1 MASSKQPPSK
11 GGPVESTTVVSPFSG
26 APGGVKVGQVTST
39 AGGSTFVVG
48 VYAEAVAGGGVQFW
62 VQVESG
68 TGDLRGFFLDIGT
81 PGGPI
86 TQAGGGSNNMNG
98 TGYTFDYG
106 VEIGSPGSSDMV
118 TKATF
123 TLFDLPMMDLSALLD
138 GATFGIRATGVG
150 TGSTSVKLVGSIDL
164 PEVTVSIAPSAADVL
179 ENAPAAFTVSLS
191 MALDEDMLVTLS
203 NGATVTIP
211 KGSTSVPYVNGTQ
224 GDDVY
229 IDPGQISVSI
239 SSAVPQGPTLIS
251 VNVDSDPA
259 VVNVTDTIDPVTVKL
274 SATPSTSEDGGS
286 ITYTVRLE
294 KSGGTAVTT
303 ANAITVTLA
312 NGEVITIPA
321 GASTADSAPVA
332 VNRDDVIR
340 EIDAIAN
347 SIASVVEANAGTPG
361 AFENLTYDSTPVS
374 TQILDDS
381 DPVTVKLSATPST
394 SEDGGSITYTVRLEK
409 SGGTAVTTANAIT
422 VTLANG
428 EVITIPAGA
437 STADSA
443 PVAVNRD
450 DVWVETDAIAN
461 SIASVVEANAGTPG
475 AFESLIFDT
484 TPVSTQVLDDV
495 DPVTVGI
502 YNNDGER
509 DPSEPAIFR
518 ITIDQPLDSPLQ
530 VALSTGDTITIPAGS
545 TEYLYTVNDPPLS
558 LTVEIDGAVVTGKTF
573 ESLVISPDSATI
585 TDPPPDEENFPTLE
599 NNISHITIYFSAA
612 AGSGLESIDTNGGS
626 SSGGK
631 SGPDG
636 LYTVK
641 IDWLDADTDYKDLD
655 DVWDAIYA
663 RLLEVD
669 PNLVGK
675 AVLGVAIKAGSG
687 EQFYAL
693 DGDEDVDTV
702 PLHTVDGMPSN
713 ALVVSAGIDRV
724 YTSDTDADGRND
736 FFEPAGG
743 YVLSGMTQA
752 QDSAPV

>member
-1 MASSKQPPSK
+1 MAKNGTQPP
-11 GGPVESTTVVSPFSG
+11 GGGKPIESTTAVSVFTG
-26 APGGVKVGQVTST
+26 TPGGVKIGQVTST
-39 AGGSTFVVG
+39 AGGGTFVVG
-48 VYAEAVAGGGVQFW
+48 VYAEAVAGGVQFW

-68 TGDLRGFFLDIGT
+68 SGDLRGFFLDIDA

-86 TQAGGGSNNMNG
+86 TSAGNGNNMNG
-98 TGYTFDYG
+98 TGRSFDYG
-106 VEIGSPGSSDMV
+106 VEIGSPGSSDLI

-123 TLFDLPMMDLSALLD
+123 TLNDLPMMDLSALLD
-138 GATFGIRATGVG
+138 GATFGIRATDVG
-150 TGSTSVKLVGSIDL
+150 TAGTSVKPIGTADL
-164 PEVTVSIAPSAADVL
+164 PEVTVSIAPNGDVL
-179 ENAPAAFTVSLS
+179 ENAPAAFTVSLNLP
-191 MALDEDMLVTLS
+191 MDEDLLVTLS
-203 NGATVTIP
+203 NGAVVTIP

-229 IDPGQISVSI
+229 IDPSQVSVSI
-239 SSAVPQGPTLIS
+239 ATAVPQGPTLVS
-251 VNVDSDPA
+251 VVVDTDPA
-259 VVNVTDTIDPVTVKL
+259 VVNVTDTIDTVTVKL
-274 SATPSTSEDGGS
+274 AATPSTSEDGGS

-294 KSGGTAVTT
+294 KSGGVAVTT
-303 ANAITVTLA
+303 NNAITVTLT

-321 GASTADSAPVA
+321 GASTADSSPVP
-332 VNRDDVIR
+332 
-340 EIDAIAN
+340 
-347 SIASVVEANAGTPG
+347 VE
-361 AFENLTYDSTPVS
+361 
-374 TQILDDS
+374 
-381 DPVTVKLSATPST
+381 
-394 SEDGGSITYTVRLEK
+394 
-409 SGGTAVTTANAIT
+409 
-422 VTLANG
+422 
-428 EVITIPAGA
+428 
-437 STADSA
+437 
-443 PVAVNRD
+443 RD

-461 SIASVVEANAGTPG
+461 SIASVAEANAGTPG
-475 AFESLIFDT
+475 AFENLTYDE

-509 DPSEPAIFR
+509 DPDEPAVFR

-530 VALSTGDTITIPAGS
+530 VALSTGDTITIPAGE
-545 TEYLYTVNDPPLS
+545 TEYFYTVEDPPLS
-558 LTVEIDGAVVTGKTF
+558 ITVEIDSAVVSGKTF

-612 AGSGLESIDTNGGS
+612 AGSGLEAFDTKGGS
-626 SSGGK
+626 SSGGQ

-675 AVLGVAIKAGSG
+675 AVLGVAIKAATG

-693 DGDEDVDTV
+693 DGDEDVDPV
-702 PLHTVDGMPSN
+702 PSHSVDGSPST
-713 ALVVSAGIDRV
+713 ALVTAAAIDKV
-724 YTSDTDADGRND
+724 YTSDVDADGRND

-743 YVLSGMTQA
+743 YLLSGMAHA
-752 QDSAPV
+752 QDSAVV